1 MGDIS
6 GIDRSHFLSAT
17 KNMDGKTHMF
27 FFEARGSNAEER
39 LGTCTLFFSGEMER
53 NEILLLPLFRY
64 LTYLVFYCSAEY
76 MG

>member
-1 MGDIS
+1 MGWKDTYLYVPVSTHADLMRRS
-6 GIDRSHFLSAT
+6 GYID
-17 KNMDGKTHMF
+17 
-27 FFEARGSNAEER
+27 
-39 LGTCTLFFSGEMER
+39 TLFFAGEMER